1 MITPTVVAALAVAF
15 TSPAPSPARGVHLE
29 RGPLEQ
35 DPLRSSVTLHIADTL
50 LSCEG
55 WTVEVLVPGL
65 GTRGAWRRL
74 AVASAG
80 ADLTLEATGLPGV
93 ISLLVAHCNG
103 RPGYSLHGPLMWPP
117 RQTERI
123 LHPRLRRTIRA
134 KSHAPMMFALGPG
147 GAKQPWPRC
156 GQKRGDMWECLGVP
170 LEEPVVLI
178 APAEAEV
185 GWAIAFAQ
193 SVTNQE
199 VHMTRA
205 KWGRLLHVVNADLAG
220 AADAIVTPWR
230 EAGRMGE
237 PDRLRIRLK
246 PDDSVDVHPLAA
258 GTWWIAG
265 TEARPSQDRFLE
277 VSSPTTSA
285 HRVPVLDLLSHPFE
299 QTYTVALE
307 LGAVLQGLTLAA
319 DGTAAGGALVT
330 LFEPLP
336 TDDPPHTGDTS
347 PKRTRWIGE
356 TISDERGRFEFSGL
370 SRQPYSLLAVHPR
383 LGRVDKTHPGLAP
396 VTLRLEPTTRVVGRV
411 WINAIP
417 ATGISV
423 RVVPNH
429 VDLSEATDP
438 FSLLALPTTTDHE
451 GRFSLG
457 LPPQGRVELVV
468 GGDSVPTFR
477 RRLGSVQTRRSV
489 TDLGDITLP
498 PPVEVFVRLEAP
510 GCALQAAG
518 PVGTFGLSRLRAT
531 YVASQAA
538 HRFDVPEPGL
548 WWIEATCGGS
558 PRAVLPPIFRVAAD
572 RASQVLDAELLPI
585 GPDVP

>member
-1 MITPTVVAALAVAF
+1 M
-15 TSPAPSPARGVHLE
+15 
-29 RGPLEQ
+29 
-35 DPLRSSVTLHIADTL
+35 
-50 LSCEG
+50 
-55 WTVEVLVPGL
+55 PGL

-336 TDDPPHTGDTS
+336 TDDPPPYRRHVPQANALDRGDHLRRTWTLRVLRPESTTLFLACRAPSTWTCRQDTPRTCAGHTPSGADNQGRRPRLDQRDPRNGYLGS
-347 PKRTRWIGE
+347 RRPQPRRLI
-356 TISDERGRFEFSGL
+356 RGHR
-370 SRQPYSLLAVHPR
+370 SLLAPSSPHNDGSRGTLLVGTSPSGQGRARRWRRLRSHVSAAPR
-383 LGRVDKTHPGLAP
+383 VSPNPPLCHGPRRHHLATASRGIRSARGTRMRSPGGWP
-396 VTLRLEPTTRVVGRV
+396 CWDV
-411 WINAIP
+411 W
-417 ATGISV
+417 SV
-423 RVVPNH
+423 
-429 VDLSEATDP
+429 A
-438 FSLLALPTTTDHE
+438 
-451 GRFSLG
+451 
-457 LPPQGRVELVV
+457 PQGDV
-468 GGDSVPTFR
+468 R
-477 RRLGSVQTRRSV
+477 RESSRSS
-489 TDLGDITLP
+489 L
-498 PPVEVFVRLEAP
+498 
-510 GCALQAAG
+510 
-518 PVGTFGLSRLRAT
+518 
-531 YVASQAA
+531 
-538 HRFDVPEPGL
+538 
-548 WWIEATCGGS
+548 
-558 PRAVLPPIFRVAAD
+558 
-572 RASQVLDAELLPI
+572 
-585 GPDVP
+585 